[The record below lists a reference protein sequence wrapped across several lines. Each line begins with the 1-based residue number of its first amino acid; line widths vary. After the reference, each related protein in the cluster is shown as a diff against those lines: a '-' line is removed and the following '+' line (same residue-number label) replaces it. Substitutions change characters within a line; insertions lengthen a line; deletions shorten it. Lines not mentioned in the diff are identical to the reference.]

1 MKSRLSSVLLQGG
14 GRHTAQA
21 KERALQLV
29 AEMRERGVERNVH
42 TYTALMNVC
51 IKCQDCQM
59 ALSTFQ
65 LMRQARLRCSAA
77 LCW

>member
-1 MKSRLSSVLLQGG
+1 MDLGTNRLSFVLLQGG

-29 AEMRERGVERNVH
+29 AEMRDRGVERNVH

-51 IKCQDCQM
+51 VKVGEG
-59 ALSTFQ
+59 
-65 LMRQARLRCSAA
+65 SAVGRA
-77 LCW
+77 TTICMHSNDP